1 MYDLDV
7 VVQAVFL
14 TGAIVVGLTLY
25 TFNSKSDFTWLNS
38 LLFSSIT
45 VMSLASLVHVSWNF
59 LVTRHHK
66 IIFIYRP
73 ILLAFHGKQLFAHDP
88 NRFGRVHLLGVY
100 YLRHAVNHEAPKR
113 R

>member
-38 LLFSSIT
+38 LLFSSLT
-45 VMSLASLVHVSWNF
+45 VMSLASLVHVS
-59 LVTRHHK
+59 L
-66 IIFIYRP
+66 
-73 ILLAFHGKQLFAHDP
+73 
-88 NRFGRVHLLGVY
+88 
-100 YLRHAVNHEAPKR
+100 E
-113 R
+113 